1 MPTMRRYDSGGMG
14 FEVAA
19 NPLSRV
25 GVFPY
30 TKRSIGFPGWEADP
44 TGVVSVYRPESE
56 LNNAEAIAS
65 ARLQPWIDDHLM
77 LGDPA
82 VEPGLTP
89 PEKKGIH
96 GTIGEQVFF
105 DPTDGTLRANL
116 RLWSPSLNDAIEAG
130 KKELSMGYRCVYEFQ
145 SGEYEGQHYDAI
157 QRQIRFNH
165 LALVDEGR
173 MGPSVSVLDHAK
185 YAFDA
190 NDLKEVSPM
199 AKITK
204 RIATAKK
211 LGVAVDAL
219 PKYFG
224 MDTADAAM
232 LAAWNKTM
240 DAEEDTEDAPAAS
253 DPAAAL
259 EAAAEVVQSFA
270 DPLAQL
276 QESLAGLAAP
286 AADPVA
292 DPSDMPSDDDMEPMT
307 DAAGNAVMDP
317 ATGKQKMKKKAAP
330 AAPSADGSAI
340 AGEPASIG
348 AADSAI
354 RVMEVASRNMHTA
367 LKGTAAPATLT
378 AFDAA
383 IGKAKGSLKAIRER
397 KKRRSSSALD
407 AAIIKIAAMDKKVIP
422 AMDAAPLTAK
432 DFMASIAARDTLYKK
447 VSPHIGAFDHATMT
461 VGEVA
466 KYACDKLDLKVPA
479 GAEESA
485 LAGYLANRPVEAP
498 RTAASFSMDS
508 AVKSSSS
515 ASDFISGKPKAA

>member
-1 MPTMRRYDSGGMG
+1 M
-14 FEVAA
+14 
-19 NPLSRV
+19 
-25 GVFPY
+25 
-30 TKRSIGFPGWEADP
+30 
-44 TGVVSVYRPESE
+44 VYRPEDE

-96 GTIGEQVFF
+96 GTIGEQVFY
-105 DPTDGTLRANL
+105 DPTDRTLRANL

-145 SGEYEGQHYDAI
+145 PGEFEGQHYDAI
-157 QRQIRFNH
+157 QRKIRFNH

-173 MGPSVSVLDHAK
+173 MGPSVSVLDHARF
-185 YAFDA
+185 AFDA
-190 NDLKEVSPM
+190 NDLREVQPM
-199 AKITK
+199 SKITK
-204 RIATAKK
+204 RVAVAKK

-224 MDTADAAM
+224 MDAADAAA
-232 LAAWNKTM
+232 LAAWNKAM
-240 DAEEDTEDAPAAS
+240 DAEEDDGEGDKGGAS

-270 DPLAQL
+270 DPLASL
-276 QESLAGLAAP
+276 QESLAGLAGAP
-286 AADPVA
+286 ADPLA
-292 DPSDMPSDDDMEPMT
+292 EPSDMPSDDDMEPMT
-307 DAAGNAVMDP
+307 DAAGNPVMDP

-330 AAPSADGSAI
+330 AAAPPAPSADG
-340 AGEPASIG
+340 GEPASIG

-354 RVMEVASRNMHTA
+354 RIMETASKNFHAA

-397 KKRRSSSALD
+397 GKRRSSSALD
-407 AAIIKIAAMDKKVIP
+407 SAIIKIAAMDKRITPV
-422 AMDAAPLTAK
+422 MDKAVTAK
-432 DFMASIAARDTLYKK
+432 DVMATIAARDTLYNK
-447 VSPHIGAFDHATMT
+447 VSPYIGAFDHSAMT
-461 VGEVA
+461 ETDVA

-479 GAEESA
+479 GSEVAA
-485 LAGYLANRPVEAP
+485 LAGYLVNRPVEAP
-498 RTAASFSMDS
+498 RSAASFSMDS
-508 AVKSSSS
+508 SVKASS
-515 ASDFISGKPKAA
+515 AASDYISGKTKAA